1 MQMLQFVLV
10 FLHSIQ
16 TLYYDC
22 NYPRVV
28 AKVCYFV
35 CSKILVNEKLFFKA
49 NDHQYGH
56 ILYSI
61 RELLFLHLHHQEEGE
76 SSVDNTETAQRLETE
91 QG

>member
-28 AKVCYFV
+28 AKVRYFV
-35 CSKILVNEKLFFKA
+35 CSKILVNEKLFFKLMII
-49 NDHQYGH
+49 NMVIFF
-56 ILYSI
+56 ILFGNYYFYTYITKKKESRVWTI
-61 RELLFLHLHHQEEGE
+61 QKLHR
-76 SSVDNTETAQRLETE
+76 D
-91 QG
+91 